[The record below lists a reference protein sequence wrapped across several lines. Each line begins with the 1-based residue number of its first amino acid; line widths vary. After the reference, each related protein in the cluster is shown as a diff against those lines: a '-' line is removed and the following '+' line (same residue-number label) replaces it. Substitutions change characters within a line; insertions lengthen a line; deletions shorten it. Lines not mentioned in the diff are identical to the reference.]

1 MADTNT
7 SVKHQPTPTDYYKKI
22 AFDTGAAIT
31 DKETISYK
39 DLVFEIITYHKHC
52 MIDFYKL
59 PPDINLRCNN
69 VIEKNKMSEK
79 RIKDNCA
86 YFILFPLY
94 DIFFDVESITGAEYI
109 LKKELCFIDGFKKI
123 KDIEFGVDNHIPV
136 YLFEDTPMCVKV
148 LYSDISKIPDTVEM
162 VFSTGHLQYKYK
174 RDMTVIF
181 PDRNE

>member
-59 PPDINLRCNN
+59 PPDINLRCN
-69 VIEKNKMSEK
+69 K
-79 RIKDNCA
+79 R
-86 YFILFPLY
+86 
-94 DIFFDVESITGAEYI
+94 
-109 LKKELCFIDGFKKI
+109 
-123 KDIEFGVDNHIPV
+123 
-136 YLFEDTPMCVKV
+136 
-148 LYSDISKIPDTVEM
+148 
-162 VFSTGHLQYKYK
+162 
-174 RDMTVIF
+174 
-181 PDRNE
+181 